1 MQTFLDYVAEKIASS
16 THKWDNIKVIVPN
29 NRAIIFLKECF
40 KKVIDRPIIA
50 PKILTIDEFIKDL
63 SGINSISRPEI
74 LFNFYEVYKE
84 NTPIKELESFS
95 HFSGWASKLIEEF
108 NEIDSQLIDS
118 KELFNYMICY

>member
-50 PKILTIDEFIKDL
+50 P
-63 SGINSISRPEI
+63 
-74 LFNFYEVYKE
+74 
-84 NTPIKELESFS
+84 
-95 HFSGWASKLIEEF
+95 
-108 NEIDSQLIDS
+108 
-118 KELFNYMICY
+118 

>member
-1 MQTFLDYVAEKIASS
+1 MQTFLDHVAEKIASS

-29 NRAIIFLKECF
+29 NRAIIFLKDCL

-63 SGINSISRPEI
+63 SGINPISKPEI
-74 LFNFYEVYKE
+74 ILSFYEVYSE

-95 HFSGWASKLIEEF
+95 NFSGWASKLIEEF
-108 NEIDSQLIDS
+108 NVNIPQDFCFL
-118 KELFNYMICY
+118 C